1 MNAEELMLAAASA
14 LERCG
19 IPSMLV
25 GAFSASY
32 HGIGRSTEDADF
44 VVQVG
49 ELPIRLLAEKLGSD
63 FRIDPQVRL
72 ESFTFG
78 EYYKIAHVDSDFVIE
93 LFLLKDDPHSQESFR
108 RRIRVR
114 YGAGEVYLSTA
125 EDLIITKFRW
135 SQGGRR
141 RKDIDDARDVLAVK
155 RGLLDMAYI
164 RQWCAVHGTV
174 EVLESTLN
182 LIPPLP
188 AD

>member
-1 MNAEELMLAAASA
+1 MTAEELMLAAAAA

-32 HGIGRSTEDADF
+32 HGIARSTQDADF
-44 VVQVG
+44 VVQVE
-49 ELPIRLLAEKLGSD
+49 ELPVALLAANLGPD
-63 FRIDPQVRL
+63 FRIDPQLRL

-78 EYYKIAHVDSDFVIE
+78 QYYKIERSDSTFVIE
-93 LFLLKDDPHSQESFR
+93 LFLLRDDPHSQASFQ
-108 RRIRVR
+108 RRILIR
-114 YGAGEVYLSTA
+114 YGGSNVYVSTA
-125 EDLIITKFRW
+125 EDLIVTKLRW

-141 RKDIDDARDVLAVK
+141 PKDIVDARNVLAVK

-164 RQWCAVHGTV
+164 RQWCAEHGTV
-174 EVLESTLN
+174 EALESTLK

-188 AD
+188 PG